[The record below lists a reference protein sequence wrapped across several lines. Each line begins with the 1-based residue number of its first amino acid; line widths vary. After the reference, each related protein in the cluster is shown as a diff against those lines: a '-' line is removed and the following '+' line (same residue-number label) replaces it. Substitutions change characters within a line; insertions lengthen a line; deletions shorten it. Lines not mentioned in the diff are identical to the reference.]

1 VLLACAGGAG
11 CGSAGL
17 PLNKLITIVGGF
29 ANSGN
34 ASLNITSVMGS
45 VNSPFNFDHY
55 LLNVSAAPSP
65 ALLRHASC
73 APRAPSP
80 LTRPPAHPPARAT
93 IGQTSKLDVNIE
105 VAPGTEQSFEYS
117 FKLHPSVTTAKFRMA
132 ITVFYEDEEEAFAT
146 TFFNSTVAFYDV
158 AEEGEAE
165 GGGAGGSTFTWL
177 LVLGIGGYVFI
188 TKFDGKQKLQDA
200 GVLDALG
207 IKLAGASDDFDTPTA
222 AKKGKSKTKKQ

>member
-1 VLLACAGGAG
+1 
-11 CGSAGL
+11 
-17 PLNKLITIVGGF
+17 
-29 ANSGN
+29 
-34 ASLNITSVMGS
+34 M
-45 VNSPFNFDHY
+45 
-55 LLNVSAAPSP
+55 
-65 ALLRHASC
+65 
-73 APRAPSP
+73 
-80 LTRPPAHPPARAT
+80 
-93 IGQTSKLDVNIE
+93 NIE

-146 TFFNSTVAFYDV
+146 TFFNSTVAFYDA

-165 GGGAGGSTFTWL
+165 GGGAGGSSTFTWL

-207 IKLAGASDDFDTPTA
+207 IKLAGASDGFDTPTA
-222 AKKGKSKTKKQ
+222 APAKKGKSKTKKQ